1 MPFKFSEKFCYG
13 GMKSYVKSST
23 TLVLRAPGWEEHMAG
38 SLMLSTFINGSSSIK
53 SVMIL
58 FGNRFLPQ
66 GGKISLGYN
75 MARRI
80 HFVLARGK
88 KKNLHGTR
96 DSSSS

>member
-1 MPFKFSEKFCYG
+1 
-13 GMKSYVKSST
+13 
-23 TLVLRAPGWEEHMAG
+23 MAG

-88 KKNLHGTR
+88 KKKFTW
-96 DSSSS
+96 D